1 MQWMNTFAPRG
12 AFSRLDRGIVA
23 LLLGSAVGL
32 SAVSVQAQTV
42 RVGLVASSSGP
53 FASLGDQID
62 KAVKLYT
69 KQHADSLPPGV
80 KIEIISRDDG
90 GPNPDTAKRLTQE
103 LIVRDKVNFLTG
115 FIWTPNAMA
124 AAPLITESKTPL
136 VIMNA
141 AASVITTRSPY
152 FVRMS
157 FTLWQPAYHVGI
169 WAAKTYKRA
178 YTMVSDFA
186 PGHDAEAAFVKG
198 FTDNGGQLVGQVR
211 MPLANPDFVAY
222 MQRAKDMKPEV
233 IFNMVSAGVTSTR
246 LMKAYGDLELRKAG
260 IPFVGT
266 GDAVTEEEL
275 VNMGDAPLGY
285 ISAMHYSM
293 VGDRPANKA
302 FVAAWEREYGRTV
315 PPGFIAV
322 GAYDAMDAIYTA
334 VREQKGKVDPDVS
347 MKILAG
353 YRNADSPRGPI
364 AIDPAT
370 RDIVQN
376 IYIRETRRVGD
387 RLANVELET
396 IPAVKDP
403 WKEFNP
409 K

>member
-1 MQWMNTFAPRG
+1 MKTMNTFAPESG
-12 AFSRLDRGIVA
+12 SFSPRRRIAAV
-23 LLLGSAVGL
+23 LLGSFVTIAAT
-32 SAVSVQAQTV
+32 SAVAQTV
-42 RVGLVASSSGP
+42 RVGLVTSSSGP

-80 KIEIISRDDG
+80 KIEIISRDDS

-157 FTLWQPAYHVGI
+157 FTLWQPAYQVGI
-169 WAAKTYKRA
+169 WAARKYKRA

-302 FVAAWEREYGRTV
+302 FVAAWEREYGRAV

-403 WKEFNP
+403 WKEFNS